1 MTNTETNQ
9 AIQLFTQVTESTKSI
24 YELTARV
31 DERVKLV
38 SERQATL
45 DNKME
50 TIIASHNQIVTRVV
64 TLETRDYVELQK
76 EVDKL
81 TDLIQAQESRLA
93 ILEDNKKGMDWKL
106 GQVADFVIKLVWVVV
121 ACYVVY
127 KLGLSTPPIP

>member
-9 AIQLFTQVTESTKSI
+9 DIQLFTQVTESTKSI

-38 SERQATL
+38 SERQANL
-45 DNKME
+45 DNKLE
-50 TIIASHNQIVTRVV
+50 SIVASHNQIVTRVV

>member
-45 DNKME
+45 DNKIESMV
-50 TIIASHNQIVTRVV
+50 ASHNQIVSRVV